1 MCQKNISLQV
11 VKRFLAEINFMPVQ
25 KQLLIASIF
34 LLPLHF
40 SAAQKL
46 TEKSLTTH
54 FAEKT
59 DTLPARYIPVTDSI
73 INYGK
78 LFLDTP
84 YRYGASGTS
93 SFDCSGFT
101 SHVYRNFGY
110 NLERSSADQAT
121 QFDTINPENLK
132 TGDLVFFSGRRKSQR
147 VGHVGIVVA
156 KNDSGSFDFIH
167 ASVQKGV
174 TISNSEEDY
183 YKKRF
188 IKANRVIF
196 DNKML
201 AVIPRDAIKENSVNT
216 DEPPMMAMSQPV
228 QPVKKETKKVLP
240 AEYHKVK
247 RGENLSVI
255 AEKHGISVA
264 ELKRKNGLKNSGIQI
279 SQRLKV
285 KDEKTITVI
294 EDVQLAENKP
304 LEKTSNPIAE
314 KSTAEKIEK
323 TSITSHKVQKG
334 ETLFSISKLYNISV
348 DDLKKMNQLSGSV
361 IHFGDE
367 LKLQQPEKAELA
379 KAEVSKPTVEPA
391 KPEVPKQKTNN
402 EEQIASTT
410 HKVNS
415 GETLFSISKKYNI
428 SIDDLKKMNQLT
440 SSNIRPG
447 QVLNLVSSEE
457 KAVATSSAPA
467 KKITHKVGPGES
479 FYSIARNY
487 GCSIDDLKNWNNK
500 TSNKLNKGEKL
511 IVYPKTI

>member
-1 MCQKNISLQV
+1 M
-11 VKRFLAEINFMPVQ
+11 Q

-34 LLPLHF
+34 LLPFHF
-40 SAAQKL
+40 STAQKL
-46 TEKSLTTH
+46 SEKLLATYSTEKIELLST
-54 FAEKT
+54 
-59 DTLPARYIPVTDSI
+59 RYISTADSV

-84 YRYGASGTS
+84 YRYGSSGTS

-101 SHVYRNFGY
+101 SYVYRNFGY

-156 KNDSGSFDFIH
+156 KKDSGSFDFIH

-196 DNKML
+196 DNRML
-201 AVIPRDAIKENSVNT
+201 AVVPNDAIKENPANA
-216 DEPPMMAMSQPV
+216 DELPMMTTVAQPV
-228 QPVKKETKKVLP
+228 QTVKKETKKVIP
-240 AEYHKVK
+240 AEYYKVK
-247 RGENLSVI
+247 QGENLSVI
-255 AEKHGISVA
+255 AEKYGISVA
-264 ELKRKNGLKNSGIQI
+264 ELKKKNKLKNSSIQI

-285 KDEKTITVI
+285 KDERTITVM
-294 EDVQLAENKP
+294 EDVQLADNKP
-304 LEKTSNPIAE
+304 TEKTSKPIVEKTQPENVE
-314 KSTAEKIEK
+314 KS
-323 TSITSHKVQKG
+323 SIAYHKVKKG
-334 ETLFSISKLYNISV
+334 ETLFSISKLYNIPV
-348 DDLKKMNQLSGSV
+348 EDLKKMNQLSGSV

-367 LKLQQPEKAELA
+367 LKLQQPEKVELA
-379 KAEVSKPTVEPA
+379 KAEVSKPSIEPA
-391 KPEVPKQKTNN
+391 KPEVAKEPAKK

-410 HKVNS
+410 HKVSS
-415 GETLFSISKKYNI
+415 GETLFSISRKYNI
-428 SIDDLKKMNQLT
+428 SIDNLKEMNQLA
-440 SSNIRPG
+440 SNNIRPG
-447 QVLNLVSSEE
+447 QVLNLVIPEE
-457 KAVATSSAPA
+457 KVLAKTSTPT
-467 KKITHKVGPGES
+467 KQVTHKVGSGES

-487 GCSIDDLKNWNNK
+487 GCSVDDLKNWNNK
-500 TSNKLNKGEKL
+500 TDNKLNKGEKL